1 MDLANYIK
9 SMAAIY
15 DVTKVLYGMSAR
27 FKWRD
32 FEDNNPAEMSIV
44 QQNERRSSIKARL
57 IYPLC
62 VSRQVFIVSQNK
74 DIIEDYNELN
84 RVIDCLMLLHI

>member
-9 SMAAIY
+9 SMVAIY

-27 FKWRD
+27 FKWMG
-32 FEDNNPAEMSIV
+32 FSNNPAEMSIV

-74 DIIEDYNELN
+74 DIMED
-84 RVIDCLMLLHI
+84 